1 MKYNYTYIDIFA
13 KIFSRKEAEFIRK
26 TGMNQD
32 KFTLLLSLIKAKIAT
47 EKEENE
53 MKKRGLKSSISLENQ
68 LLIAL
73 YYLRDYMTH
82 LKLGE
87 HFGISESYS
96 CKIFIKMKKYML
108 QVLKLPKKTDLKKM
122 DLRQVI
128 VDVSEQEIERPL
140 KNQKDFYS
148 GKQKTHTMKALI
160 FICAVSLTI
169 LAVRTAKGTCHDF
182 AMFKDCY
189 KETDI
194 SFKKEVEM
202 LADLGFQGIVKYH
215 ENSRIPHKRAKKQ
228 QLTKEQKKFNRQL
241 AKERIPIEHT
251 NRKCKIFR
259 IVKEPYRGKH
269 KNFNQ
274 NWNLIAMLVN
284 FSYDMVQS
292 AA

>member
-26 TGMNQD
+26 TGMNQE
-32 KFTLLLSLIKAKIAT
+32 KFTLLLGLIKSKIAE
-47 EKEENE
+47 EKAENE
-53 MKKRGLKSSISLENQ
+53 MLKRGLKSSISLENQ

-96 CKIFIKMKKYML
+96 CKIFTKMKKYML
-108 QVLKLPKKTDLKKM
+108 KVLSLPKKTDLKSM
-122 DLRQVI
+122 DLSQVI

-169 LAVRTAKGTCHDF
+169 LSVRTAKGTHHDF

-189 KETDI
+189 KLTEI
-194 SFKKEVEM
+194 SFKETVEI
-202 LADLGFQGIVKYH
+202 LADSGFQGLKKYH
-215 ENSRIPHKRAKKQ
+215 DNCRTPFKATKNHP
-228 QLTKEQKKFNRQL
+228 LTKEQKKFNQQL

-269 KNFNQ
+269 RNFNQ

-284 FSYDMVQS
+284 FSYDIVKES
-292 AA
+292 A